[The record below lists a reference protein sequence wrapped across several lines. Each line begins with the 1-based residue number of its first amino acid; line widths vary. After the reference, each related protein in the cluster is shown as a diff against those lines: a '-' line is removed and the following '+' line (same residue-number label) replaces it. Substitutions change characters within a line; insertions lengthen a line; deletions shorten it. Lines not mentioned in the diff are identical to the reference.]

1 MAVLVTG
8 GAGFIGSNFVRMLRR
23 TRPDEMVVVLDLLTY
38 AGSETTLAALEDD
51 PQLHFV
57 RGDVADAQLVESLLT
72 AHDIGR
78 VVHFAAESH
87 VDRSITEPAVFIRTN
102 VLGTQVVLDAC
113 RKQSVERLVVVSTD
127 EVYGSLGTDDPP
139 FTEDSPVCPRSPYS
153 ASKAAGDHLAMAWH
167 HTYGLDV
174 VVTRCSN
181 NFGPWQ
187 FPEKLIPVMIHKA
200 LDHQAMPVYG
210 TGLNVRDWIHVDDH
224 CAGVLAA
231 LDKGQAGRIYNFG
244 ADAERTNLWIVRTI
258 LEILGRPESLIS
270 FVEDRAGHDW
280 RYAVDAR
287 RAHEELSWAPQRALV
302 DALAETVEWYV
313 EHQQWWRPLV
323 P

>member
-139 FTEDSPVCPRSPYS
+139 FTEGSPVCPRSPYS

>member
-1 MAVLVTG
+1 
-8 GAGFIGSNFVRMLRR
+8 
-23 TRPDEMVVVLDLLTY
+23 
-38 AGSETTLAALEDD
+38 
-51 PQLHFV
+51 
-57 RGDVADAQLVESLLT
+57 
-72 AHDIGR
+72 
-78 VVHFAAESH
+78 
-87 VDRSITEPAVFIRTN
+87 
-102 VLGTQVVLDAC
+102 
-113 RKQSVERLVVVSTD
+113 
-127 EVYGSLGTDDPP
+127 
-139 FTEDSPVCPRSPYS
+139 
-153 ASKAAGDHLAMAWH
+153 MAWH